1 MAKGFCRKE
10 PESLTVVWER
20 DRMGAGGCT
29 DGKNIRINAA
39 ASARS
44 GSREQKVLGMI
55 GVAAHE
61 CGHINFS
68 NFEKRRIYASGIRE
82 GILYPELP
90 EPKMKRKTGTWG
102 IAGMSGAEKEKEL
115 RVIRETLLY
124 LHNILEDMY
133 IEARQCAE
141 YGGIVQKP
149 SSSLEDG
156 TWNRQ
161 KASGRCR
168 NTGWTAFPS

>member
-1 MAKGFCRKE
+1 MKQENRNLTDQRFFQGRWFHDYLFGMAKGFCRKE

-68 NFEKRRIYASGIRE
+68 NFEKRRIYERFYDTDQFQI
-82 GILYPELP
+82 
-90 EPKMKRKTGTWG
+90 
-102 IAGMSGAEKEKEL
+102 
-115 RVIRETLLY
+115 
-124 LHNILEDMY
+124 
-133 IEARQCAE
+133 
-141 YGGIVQKP
+141 
-149 SSSLEDG
+149 
-156 TWNRQ
+156 
-161 KASGRCR
+161 
-168 NTGWTAFPS
+168 